1 MRLIDGDALVE
12 TMQADEPEVWLMYDA
27 YSLGLHDQYLYD
39 LTAVEAAPTA
49 GGWISVKDR
58 LPETQDWYLVFAPTY
73 SGGSSTSREHHR
85 GVMFAKWSGKSW
97 SIERCYYN
105 RPDCV
110 KAWMP
115 IPKPYKPSK
124 ED

>member
-1 MRLIDGDALVE
+1 MRLIDSDRLLSDKMKSKYYHLPNGDVAIPIVDIE
-12 TMQADEPEVWLMYDA
+12 
-27 YSLGLHDQYLYD
+27 H
-39 LTAVEAAPTA
+39 APTV

-58 LPETQDWYLVFAPTY
+58 MPETQDWYLVFAPTY

-115 IPKPYKPSK
+115 LPEPPKGG
-124 ED
+124 EVG